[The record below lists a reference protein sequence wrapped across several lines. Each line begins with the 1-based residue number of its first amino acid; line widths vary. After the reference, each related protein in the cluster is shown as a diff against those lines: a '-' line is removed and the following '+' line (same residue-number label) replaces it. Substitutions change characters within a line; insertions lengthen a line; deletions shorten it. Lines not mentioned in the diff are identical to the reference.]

1 MRAASLL
8 EGAGEAAPPTYTTAR
23 SDVADEPSLGE
34 LSRRIDGLTGM
45 LAQLV
50 TRAEFNAEQRLVE
63 RRFVEV
69 EGDLAELRRS
79 LLSEVTGLRTAM
91 ENAVARL
98 EAADKEREDKR
109 GSNLRQL
116 VYAGLV
122 PALMV
127 VLATVLQ
134 IWWTTK
140 GP

>member
-1 MRAASLL
+1 M
-8 EGAGEAAPPTYTTAR
+8 
-23 SDVADEPSLGE
+23 ADEPSLGE
-34 LSRRIDGLTGM
+34 LSRRIDGVTGM

-50 TRAEFNAEQRLVE
+50 TRAEFSAEQRLVE

-79 LLSEVTGLRTAM
+79 LLSEVTGLRAALET
-91 ENAVARL
+91 AVAKL

-109 GSNLRQL
+109 HSNARQL

-134 IWWTTK
+134 IWLTTK